1 MNVIT
6 ITINGVDHKVSPNC
20 TVAAAILNAEGLNS
34 MRRSVTGDPRAA
46 LCGMGTCRECEVR
59 VNGISNVR
67 SCMTTC
73 IDGMRVETE

>member
-1 MNVIT
+1 
-6 ITINGVDHKVSPNC
+6 
-20 TVAAAILNAEGLNS
+20 LNS